1 MGRIF
6 KVNASSHA
14 HEGRCEGFSSFCT
27 DVIGYFEA
35 GPSSRANVV
44 WNGGAFLFPLDYPGK
59 YKGDVTVVFPALA
72 KRARELALDTRCSY
86 TFKSSLVKL
95 CKDTGLFVAP
105 APAKLYSLPFVQ
117 YSDGPVVRVG
127 YRFSEREPELRA
139 SPAIIKRNSVAD
151 EYFTPSV
158 KRKDGSR
165 LRYGASYIETLC
177 ESEAGDCGSLYLSRE
192 GVIAVHAGTK
202 GEGADR
208 VNVGFSPVLLAR
220 RGVSYSLVRDSEM
233 AGSDVRFHS
242 APVPSR
248 GFNSVTSTREAAL
261 YDISAPGSDYLGPR
275 KNAGDNIVS
284 RYTNMVINPWSGS
297 LSRLPDINITP
308 TCLAKFYANRTYT
321 IPASYPADG
330 FAMFGVNSRLGM
342 YSATAPL
349 DDQVRIQLSNGLA
362 YEYPAYAYAPG
373 SILTPQA
380 VSSNGTFSALIGSPV
395 GAWGDDYGSEQTTTT
410 SWTSAYRTLA
420 MAVRVRVVAL
430 PTGTFMAPGKIYFA
444 QIRNDRNDVP
454 QSEQDFVVLERL
466 GRATHVSLDAVRE
479 SGSKT
484 FYAVPDSADKFNLSS
499 EFYLPPG
506 LFMQEGVD
514 VGVGRRLFPGY
525 AQSPGSSVIV
535 PYNGATDR
543 SASSTATAKDAY
555 TADQTMIILVGVFG
569 AAPGISLEVDYST
582 VVEYVPSTAAP
593 PGLETTV
600 QLPSSAALDSIFAA
614 CAAATEVRPML
625 LQAPGDLTITNP
637 MPGVS
642 PATAEKARG
651 IRSRLASTAERLV
664 GSTTAIA
671 RREGWFDWLGDVD
684 LNIGDW
690 HLGNSRRNKR
700 AKPKRS

>member
-1 MGRIF
+1 MGRSF
-6 KVNASSHA
+6 KVNAPSYA
-14 HEGRCEGFSSFCT
+14 LEGKCEGYSSFCT
-27 DVIGYFEA
+27 DPIGYFQA
-35 GPSSRANVV
+35 GSSSRANVV
-44 WNGGAFLFPLDYPGK
+44 WNGDAFLFPLDFPRK
-59 YKGDVTVVFPALA
+59 YSGDVTVVFPALI
-72 KRARELALDTRCSY
+72 KRAKELALDARGSY
-86 TFKSSLVKL
+86 TFKGSLVKH
-95 CKDTGLFVAP
+95 CTDTGLFVAP
-105 APAKLYSLPFVQ
+105 APAKLYSTPFVA
-117 YSDGPVVRVG
+117 YSDGPVVRAG
-127 YRFSEREPELRA
+127 YRFSAREPELRV
-139 SPAIIKRNSVAD
+139 SPATIKRNHAVD
-151 EYFTPSV
+151 EYFTPAI
-158 KRKDGSR
+158 KRKDGSK
-165 LRYGASYIETLC
+165 LKYGASFLETLC
-177 ESEAGDCGSLYLSRE
+177 ESEPGDCGSLYLSRE
-192 GVIAVHAGTK
+192 GVVAVHAGTK
-202 GEGADR
+202 GSGLAR

-220 RGVSYSLVRDSEM
+220 RGISYSLERDTEM
-233 AGSDVRFHS
+233 AGSDVCFHS
-242 APVPSR
+242 APGTTR
-248 GFNSVTSTREAAL
+248 GFNSVTSAREAAL

-275 KNAGDNIVS
+275 KNAGDDIVS

-308 TCLAKFYANRTYT
+308 TCLAKFFANRTYT

-342 YSATAPL
+342 YSTTAPL
-349 DDQVRIQLSNGLA
+349 DDQVHVQQNPGPA
-362 YEYPAYAYAPG
+362 YNYPAYVYAPG

-499 EFYLPPG
+499 EFFLPPG
-506 LFMQEGVD
+506 LFAQDSVD
-514 VGVGRRLFPGY
+514 VGVARRLFPGY
-525 AQSPGSSVIV
+525 AQATGSSLVV

-543 SASSTATAKDAY
+543 GVNSTATAKDAY
-555 TADQTMIILVGVFG
+555 AADQTMLILVGVFG

-600 QLPSSAALDSIFAA
+600 QLPSSTALDSIFAA

-642 PATAEKARG
+642 SVSAEKARG
-651 IRSRLASTAERLV
+651 IRSRLVSTAERLV

-671 RREGWFDWLGDVD
+671 KREGWFDWLGDVD

-700 AKPKRS
+700 VKPKRS